1 MTQKQTHKLD
11 EFYKSMILDK
21 NEALLVGGKFR
32 TGENFLTVFDIPHD
46 LWMEIVQENDYP
58 QLWSDASVYLENI

>member
-1 MTQKQTHKLD
+1 MTQKQTQKLD
-11 EFYKSMILDK
+11 EFYQSMILDK
-21 NEALLVGGKFR
+21 EEALLVGGKFR

-58 QLWSDASVYLENI
+58 QLWNDASRYLENI